1 MAETGKA
8 ILSTD
13 QNSRQK
19 PNQQKHWTAKEGR
32 DDDSTKTDQGH
43 LQGKKTKHVDSTHRL
58 QNSLRKKLECTHRT
72 TKQQITTKKQKKEQ
86 TNKQT
91 AETDTIFIRY
101 LPFPVSILA
110 ICVAIEARLHTIIVS
125 SISRRR

>member
-32 DDDSTKTDQGH
+32 DEASTKTDQGH

-58 QNSLRKKLECTHRT
+58 QSSLTKKLECTHRT
-72 TKQQITTKKQKKEQ
+72 TKQQITTKKKKNKKK
-86 TNKQT
+86 NKQT
-91 AETDTIFIRY
+91 SKQQKRTLY
-101 LPFPVSILA
+101 LLGTSRFLSPF
-110 ICVAIEARLHTIIVS
+110 
-125 SISRRR
+125 SRSA

>member
-13 QNSRQK
+13 HNSQQK

-43 LQGKKTKHVDSTHRL
+43 LQGKKTKHVDSTHGL
-58 QNSLRKKLECTHRT
+58 QNSLTKNSSAHIAQQNNKSQPKK
-72 TKQQITTKKQKKEQ
+72 KTKKR
-86 TNKQT
+86 TNKQ
-91 AETDTIFIRY
+91 AN
-101 LPFPVSILA
+101 
-110 ICVAIEARLHTIIVS
+110 
-125 SISRRR
+125 SRKEHCIY

>member
-19 PNQQKHWTAKEGR
+19 PNQQKHWTAKERR
-32 DDDSTKTDQGH
+32 DGDSTKTDQGH

-58 QNSLRKKLECTHRT
+58 QNSLTKKLECKHRT
-72 TKQQITTKKQKKEQ
+72 TKQQITTKKNKKK
-86 TNKQT
+86 NKQT
-91 AETDTIFIRY
+91 SKQQKRILY
-101 LPFPVSILA
+101 LLGTSRFLSPF
-110 ICVAIEARLHTIIVS
+110 
-125 SISRRR
+125 SRSA

>member
-13 QNSRQK
+13 QNSQQK

-43 LQGKKTKHVDSTHRL
+43 LQGKKTKHVDSTHGL
-58 QNSLRKKLECTHRT
+58 QNSLTKKLECTHRT
-72 TKQQITTKKQKKEQ
+72 TKQQITTKKKQKKEQ
-86 TNKQT
+86 TTSKQQKRT
-91 AETDTIFIRY
+91 LY
-101 LPFPVSILA
+101 LLGTSRLLSPF
-110 ICVAIEARLHTIIVS
+110 
-125 SISRRR
+125 SRSA